1 MPLNLHRWPA
11 FAAGNSMADSIP
23 YLKDKLKT
31 PLDNLHVA
39 KEYLERAQSDIQSR
53 DRFWKVA

>member
-1 MPLNLHRWPA
+1 
-11 FAAGNSMADSIP
+11 MADSIP